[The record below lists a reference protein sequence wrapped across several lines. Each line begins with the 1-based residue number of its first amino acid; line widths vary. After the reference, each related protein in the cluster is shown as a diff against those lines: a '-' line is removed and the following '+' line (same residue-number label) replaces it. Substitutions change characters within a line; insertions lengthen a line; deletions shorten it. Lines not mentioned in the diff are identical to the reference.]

1 MEKCL
6 SEKGKLK
13 YLCVERDRKV
23 CFNDKS
29 LYKALGPQYRVS

>member
-13 YLCVERDRKV
+13 YLCVERDKKFVSMIRV
-23 CFNDKS
+23 CIR
-29 LYKALGPQYRVS
+29 L